1 MKYEEKLESSM
12 RRAWADQYMDY
23 RGLKKLL
30 DKVNKRP
37 RSKKSVGALQY
48 ALLKQ
53 DSLGADRD
61 EFLNACRRQY
71 QKVQTFYQEELERS
85 TAALWILLPQLHS
98 ALPAFMPPSWSEE
111 KGNADARER
120 HGRASSLGSN
130 KDTAKRRGGRSAR
143 EKTSCMRASVE
154 LFRNL
159 THLTNFCILNYTGFV
174 KICKKH
180 DKAVLSPHDRL
191 WDSCL
196 EAELEPL
203 TFVERQG
210 LGDLINRLEQG
221 YADAFCDGNVQMA
234 KAALLMR
241 QEKSSP
247 GMALTLGVQI
257 GACVMLSIWTAWDLW
272 VDVQVMRITVNT
284 DRQWKLLS
292 LTLPIY
298 RACGSI
304 ILGFILWAGCL
315 QCWKTAR
322 INYLFMFDLEQD
334 AALSPTS
341 ALVLASRLCIVF
353 LLSALLVVKAM
364 IKELPHWMCQAPGIF
379 PASMLLAMVG
389 ELMLHGRFRFA
400 FRSLGRVL
408 AAPLYTVDLWS
419 SFVGDVLTSLV
430 KPMTDMAYSLC
441 YIAHGEW
448 LLPYKHQGG
457 CADWWAFSFVIKP
470 LLCALPL
477 WCRFMQS
484 LRVYHDTLKR
494 WPALGNAT
502 KYAIAHLVVLF
513 GALHNPMAALEDR
526 TGLVRCAWLAVYF
539 ASTLYT
545 FIWDVRI
552 DWRLGQGKHRWL
564 RERRMFSREWL
575 YYAAIGADFVLRFF
589 WTATLV
595 PGSQSDSFLLGNGRW
610 LEIISSSAL
619 AAGEMCRRA
628 MWAVLRLEAEHLH
641 NTEGLRRVE
650 VIPLHFDRKI
660 DAMPEAQSERRCGVL
675 VELLA
680 YATVVGIFALVAAL
694 TRPHLAPS
702 LHALT

>member
-1 MKYEEKLESSM
+1 MKFEEKLESSM
-12 RRAWADQYMDY
+12 RRAWTDHYMDY

-30 DKVNKRP
+30 DKVNKLSGGRADV
-37 RSKKSVGALQY
+37 KSTLQL

-53 DSLGADRD
+53 DSLGGDDA

-71 QKVQTFYQEELERS
+71 QKVQTFYQDELERS

-98 ALPAFMPPSWSEE
+98 ASPALRPSTSKE
-111 KGNADARER
+111 NMNTRDARER
-120 HGRASSLGSN
+120 HRRACSLNGSASEAKLRDGR
-130 KDTAKRRGGRSAR
+130 KRAR

-180 DKAVLSPHDRL
+180 DKIVGAPYCQL

-196 EAELEPL
+196 KAELEPL
-203 TFVERQG
+203 PFVKRRG
-210 LGDLINRLEQG
+210 LDDLINQLEQG
-221 YADAFCDGNVQMA
+221 YADAFCEGNVQMA

-241 QEKSSP
+241 QEKSAP
-247 GMALTLGVQI
+247 GTALTLGLQL
-257 GACVMLSIWTAWDLW
+257 GACAMLSVWTLWDLW

-284 DRQWKLLS
+284 QRQWKLLS

-298 RACGSI
+298 RACGAI
-304 ILGFILWAGCL
+304 VLGTGLWACCL
-315 QCWKTAR
+315 QCWKVAR
-322 INYLFMFDLEQD
+322 INYLFMFDLDQD
-334 AALSPTS
+334 TALSPTS
-341 ALVLASRLCIVF
+341 ALVLASRLCVVF

-364 IKELPHWMCQAPGIF
+364 IKELPHWICQAPGIF

-389 ELMLHGRFRFA
+389 ELLLHGRRFRFA

-408 AAPLYTVDLWS
+408 AAPLCVVDLWS

-430 KPMTDMAYSLC
+430 KPMTDMAYSIC
-441 YIAHGEW
+441 YVAHGEW

-457 CADWWAFSFVIKP
+457 CADWWAFSLVIKP

-477 WCRFMQS
+477 WCRFMQA
-484 LRVYHDTLKR
+484 LRVYHDTHKR

-513 GALHNPMAALEDR
+513 GALHNPMAAGEDR
-526 TGLVRCAWLAVYF
+526 TGLVRCAWLGAYF
-539 ASTLYT
+539 GSTMYT
-545 FIWDVRI
+545 FVWDVGI
-552 DWRLGQGKHRWL
+552 DWRLGQVEHRWL
-564 RERRMFSREWL
+564 RERRMFSRDWL
-575 YYAAIGADFVLRFF
+575 YYAAIGADFVLRFG

-595 PGSQSDSFLLGNGRW
+595 PGSQPDSFLLDNGRW

-628 MWAVLRLEAEHLH
+628 MWAVLRLETEHLH

-650 VIPLHFDRKI
+650 VIPLHFDPKI
-660 DAMPEAQSERRCGVL
+660 DALPDAQNERRCGVL
-675 VELLA
+675 IELLV
-680 YATVVGIFALVAAL
+680 YATVVGVFALVAAL

-702 LHALT
+702 SA